1 MDDNDLYFEAM
12 KNMELEARDNIGSD
26 AFDSD
31 AFDSEDIYS
40 EDIDR
45 GDLENHVDPELFYL
59 ACQKALIRLK
69 TFAASNPSF

>member
-12 KNMELEARDNIGSD
+12 KNMELEARDNIS
-26 AFDSD
+26 SE
-31 AFDSEDIYS
+31 AFDSEEINS
-40 EDIDR
+40 EDLEDR
-45 GDLENHVDPELFYL
+45 ADPELFYL

>member
-12 KNMELEARDNIGSD
+12 KNMELEARDNIGSE
-26 AFDSD
+26 

-45 GDLENHVDPELFYL
+45 GDLEDHVDPELFYL

>member
-12 KNMELEARDNIGSD
+12 KNMELEARDNIGSEAFHNE
-26 AFDSD
+26 AFDNEEV
-31 AFDSEDIYS
+31 DSEDL
-40 EDIDR
+40 ED
-45 GDLENHVDPELFYL
+45 HVDPALFYL

>member
-31 AFDSEDIYS
+31 AFDSEDI
-40 EDIDR
+40 
-45 GDLENHVDPELFYL
+45 
-59 ACQKALIRLK
+59 
-69 TFAASNPSF
+69 